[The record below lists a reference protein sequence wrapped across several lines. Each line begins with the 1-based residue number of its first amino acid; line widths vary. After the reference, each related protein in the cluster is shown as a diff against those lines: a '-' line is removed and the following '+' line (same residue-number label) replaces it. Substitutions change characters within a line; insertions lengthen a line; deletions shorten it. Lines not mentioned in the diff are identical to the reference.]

1 MARVRALGAA
11 APREKLRNGAVRP
24 IAAKRPARG
33 GGRGAVATGSAAD
46 FIPPNPTLPKLRAAA
61 VTCRGCHLW
70 TLGTQTV
77 FGEGRKRARVMIV
90 GEQPGDQEDRA
101 GHPFVGPSGKL
112 LDRALENAG
121 IDRGDVYVTNAVK
134 HFKWER
140 GEKSARRIHKKPNDA
155 EIRACHPWLEE
166 EIRLVHPDVVVC
178 LGATAAQAIMGKS
191 FKVTKERGRVAK
203 SPAGGTVIAT
213 VHPSS
218 VLRAPDAAARAQ
230 AEKDFLSDIM
240 KVARQLS

>member
-1 MARVRALGAA
+1 MARER
-11 APREKLRNGAVRP
+11 LRKRPVTKP
-24 IAAKRPARG
+24 IAAKRPARAAA
-33 GGRGAVATGSAAD
+33 REVVATGSAAD
-46 FIPPNPTLPKLRAAA
+46 FIPPNPTLPKLRVASM
-61 VTCRGCHLW
+61 TCRGCHLW

-77 FGEGRKRARVMIV
+77 FGEGPKRARVMIV

-112 LDRALENAG
+112 LDRALEEAG

-155 EIRACHPWLEE
+155 EIRACHPWLDE
-166 EIRLVHPDVVVC
+166 EIRLVQPEVVVC
-178 LGATAAQAIMGKS
+178 LGATAAQSIMGKS
-191 FKVTKERGRVAK
+191 FKVTKERGRAVKA
-203 SPAGGTVIAT
+203 PNGETVIAT

-230 AEKDFLSDIM
+230 AERDFFTDLK

>member
-1 MARVRALGAA
+1 MARERLRKRAVT
-11 APREKLRNGAVRP
+11 KP
-24 IAAKRPARG
+24 IAAKRPARATAK
-33 GGRGAVATGSAAD
+33 GAVSTGSAAD
-46 FIPPNPTLPKLRAAA
+46 FIPPNPTLSKLRAAA
-61 VTCRGCHLW
+61 MTCRGCHLW

-77 FGEGRKRARVMIV
+77 FGEGPKKARVMIV

-112 LDRALENAG
+112 LDRALEEAG
-121 IDRGDVYVTNAVK
+121 IARDEVYVTNAVK

-155 EIRACHPWLEE
+155 EIRACHPWLDE
-166 EIRLVHPDVVVC
+166 EIRLVQPEVVVC
-178 LGATAAQAIMGKS
+178 LGATAAQSIMGKT
-191 FKVTKERGRVAK
+191 FKVTKERGRAVKA
-203 SPAGGTVIAT
+203 PNGTTVIAT

-218 VLRAPDAAARAQ
+218 VLRAPDADARAQ
-230 AEKDFLSDIM
+230 AEKDFFTDLK

>member
-1 MARVRALGAA
+1 MARER
-11 APREKLRNGAVRP
+11 LRKQAVTKP
-24 IAAKRPARG
+24 ITAKRPAR
-33 GGRGAVATGSAAD
+33 AATKQVVATGSAAD
-46 FIPPNPTLPKLRAAA
+46 FIPPNPTLPKVRAASM
-61 VTCRGCHLW
+61 TCRGCHLW

-77 FGEGRKRARVMIV
+77 FGEGPKRARVMIV

-112 LDRALENAG
+112 LDRALDEAG

-166 EIRLVHPDVVVC
+166 EIRLVQPEVIVC
-178 LGATAAQAIMGKS
+178 LGATAAQSIMGKS
-191 FKVTKERGRVAK
+191 FKVTKERGRAVKA
-203 SPAGGTVIAT
+203 PNGGTVIAT

-218 VLRAPDAAARAQ
+218 VLRAPDADARAQ
-230 AEKDFLSDIM
+230 AERDFFTDLR

>member
-1 MARVRALGAA
+1 MARER
-11 APREKLRNGAVRP
+11 LRKRTVTRP
-24 IAAKRPARG
+24 IAAKRPARAAAKQG
-33 GGRGAVATGSAAD
+33 VATGSAAD
-46 FIPPNPTLPKLRAAA
+46 FIPPNPTLPKLRAASM
-61 VTCRGCHLW
+61 TCRGCHLW

-77 FGEGRKRARVMIV
+77 FGEGPKRARVMIV

-112 LDRALENAG
+112 LDRALEEAG

-155 EIRACHPWLEE
+155 EIRACHPWLDE
-166 EIRLVHPDVVVC
+166 EIRLVQPEVVVC
-178 LGATAAQAIMGKS
+178 LGATAAQSIMGKS
-191 FKVTKERGRVAK
+191 FKVTKERGRAVKA
-203 SPAGGTVIAT
+203 PHGGTVIAT

-218 VLRAPDAAARAQ
+218 VLRAPDADARAQ
-230 AEKDFLSDIM
+230 AERDFFADLK
-240 KVARQLS
+240 KVARQLA

>member
-1 MARVRALGAA
+1 MASRVRSIGRKSRSRAA
-11 APREKLRNGAVRP
+11 TKPISTAPAERP
-24 IAAKRPARG
+24 PSKR
-33 GGRGAVATGSAAD
+33 AVATGSAAD
-46 FIPPNPTLPKLRAAA
+46 FVPPKSTLPKLRAAA
-61 VTCRGCHLW
+61 MNCRGCHLW

-77 FGEGRKRARVMIV
+77 FGEGPKGARVMIV

-112 LDRALENAG
+112 LDRALEEAG
-121 IDRGDVYVTNAVK
+121 IERDDVYVTNAVK

-140 GEKSARRIHKKPNDA
+140 GDKSARRIHKKPNDA

-166 EIRLVHPDVVVC
+166 EIRLVQPQVVVC
-178 LGATAAQAIMGKS
+178 LGATAAQAIMGNS
-191 FKVTKERGRVAK
+191 FRVTKERGRAVK
-203 SPAGGTVIAT
+203 SPGGGTVIAT

-230 AEKDFLSDIM
+230 AERDFMSDIK
-240 KVARQLS
+240 KVARHLG

>member
-1 MARVRALGAA
+1 MARERLRKRAVT
-11 APREKLRNGAVRP
+11 KP
-24 IAAKRPARG
+24 IAAKRPAR
-33 GGRGAVATGSAAD
+33 AATKQVVATGSAAD
-46 FIPPNPTLPKLRAAA
+46 FIPPDPTLPKLRAASM
-61 VTCRGCHLW
+61 TCRGCHLW

-77 FGEGRKRARVMIV
+77 FGEGPKRARVMIV

-112 LDRALENAG
+112 LDRALEEAG

-140 GEKSARRIHKKPNDA
+140 GGKSARRIHKKPNDA

-166 EIRLVHPDVVVC
+166 EIRLVRPEVVVC
-178 LGATAAQAIMGKS
+178 LGATAAQSIMGKS
-191 FKVTKERGRVAK
+191 FKVTKERGRAVKA
-203 SPAGGTVIAT
+203 PNGGTVIAT

-218 VLRAPDAAARAQ
+218 VLRAPDAEARAQ
-230 AEKDFLSDIM
+230 AERDFFTDLK

>member
-1 MARVRALGAA
+1 MARERLRKRA
-11 APREKLRNGAVRP
+11 VTTP
-24 IAAKRPARG
+24 IAAKRPART
-33 GGRGAVATGSAAD
+33 AAKKVVATGSAAD
-46 FIPPNPTLPKLRAAA
+46 FIPPSPTLPKLRAASM
-61 VTCRGCHLW
+61 TCRGCHLW

-77 FGEGRKRARVMIV
+77 FGEGPKRARVMIV

-112 LDRALENAG
+112 LDRALEEAG

-155 EIRACHPWLEE
+155 EIRACHPWLDE
-166 EIRLVHPDVVVC
+166 EIRLVRPEVVVC
-178 LGATAAQAIMGKS
+178 LGATAAQSIMGKS
-191 FKVTKERGRVAK
+191 FKVTKERGRPVKA
-203 SPAGGTVIAT
+203 PHGATVIAT

-218 VLRAPDAAARAQ
+218 VLRAPDADARAQ
-230 AEKDFLSDIM
+230 AERDFFADLK

>member
-1 MARVRALGAA
+1 MARERLRTRAVT
-11 APREKLRNGAVRP
+11 KP
-24 IAAKRPARG
+24 IAAKRP
-33 GGRGAVATGSAAD
+33 GRAPAKRVVATGSAAD
-46 FIPPNPTLPKLRAAA
+46 FIPPNPTLPKLRAASM
-61 VTCRGCHLW
+61 TCRGCHLW

-77 FGEGRKRARVMIV
+77 FGEGPKRARVMIV

-112 LDRALENAG
+112 LDRALEEAG

-140 GEKSARRIHKKPNDA
+140 GGKSARRIHKKPNDA

-166 EIRLVHPDVVVC
+166 EMRLVQPEVVVC
-178 LGATAAQAIMGKS
+178 LGATAAQSIMGKS
-191 FKVTKERGRVAK
+191 FKVTKERGRAVKAPNG
-203 SPAGGTVIAT
+203 STVIAT

-218 VLRAPDAAARAQ
+218 VLRAPDADARVQ
-230 AEKDFLSDIM
+230 AEKDFFSDLRR
-240 KVARQLS
+240 VARQLT

>member
-1 MARVRALGAA
+1 MARDRPITRAVSK
-11 APREKLRNGAVRP
+11 KLRNRAATKA
-24 IAAKRPARG
+24 IIAKRPARTAT
-33 GGRGAVATGSAAD
+33 RAVVATGSAAD

-61 VTCRGCHLW
+61 MTCRGCHLW

-77 FGEGRKRARVMIV
+77 FGEGPKRARVMIV

-112 LDRALENAG
+112 LDRALEEAK
-121 IDRGDVYVTNAVK
+121 IDRDDVYVTNAVK

-155 EIRACHPWLEE
+155 EIRACHPWLAE
-166 EIRLVHPDVVVC
+166 EIRLVQPEVVVC

-191 FKVTKERGRVAK
+191 FRVTKERGRTVKA
-203 SPAGGTVIAT
+203 PNGGTVIAT

-218 VLRAPDAAARAQ
+218 VLRAPDANARAQ
-230 AEKDFLSDIM
+230 AERDFLADIK

>member
-1 MARVRALGAA
+1 
-11 APREKLRNGAVRP
+11 LRNRVVSKAV
-24 IAAKRPARG
+24 ATKRPAR
-33 GGRGAVATGSAAD
+33 AKTKEVIATGSAAD
-46 FIPPNPTLPKLRAAA
+46 FIPPNPTLAKLRAASM
-61 VTCRGCHLW
+61 TCRGCHLW

-77 FGEGRKRARVMIV
+77 FGEGPKSARVMIV

-112 LDRALENAG
+112 LDRALEEAKTER
-121 IDRGDVYVTNAVK
+121 DDVYVTNAVK

-166 EIRLVHPDVVVC
+166 EIRLVQPEVIVA

-191 FKVTKERGRVAK
+191 FKVTKERGRPVKA
-203 SPAGGTVIAT
+203 PDGRTLIAT

-218 VLRAPDAAARAQ
+218 VLRAPDPEARAQ
-230 AEKDFLSDIM
+230 AEKDFLSDIK
-240 KVARQLS
+240 KVARQLTS

>member
-1 MARVRALGAA
+1 MPSRSRSIGPRPRPRATTKPISAARPVRTAS
-11 APREKLRNGAVRP
+11 
-24 IAAKRPARG
+24 KR
-33 GGRGAVATGSAAD
+33 AVATGSAAD
-46 FIPPNPTLPKLRAAA
+46 FVPPNPTLPKLRTAAMK
-61 VTCRGCHLW
+61 CRGCHLW

-77 FGEGRKRARVMIV
+77 FGEGPKGARVMIV

-112 LDRALENAG
+112 LVRALVEAG
-121 IDRGDVYVTNAVK
+121 IDRDDVYVTYAVK

-166 EIRLVHPDVVVC
+166 EIRLVQPLVVVC
-178 LGATAAQAIMGKS
+178 LGATAAQAILGKS
-191 FKVTKERGRVAK
+191 FRVTKERGRAVK
-203 SPAGGTVIAT
+203 SPSGGTVIAT

-230 AEKDFLSDIM
+230 AELDFMSDIK
-240 KVARQLS
+240 KVARLIG